1 WTDSRHRSAPYLS
14 YHIYHSLSFFCSTH
28 FANVPAS
35 HSLVRRCFR
44 IRPVF
49 SFGRDRKI
57 LRTYLTSCCPSCIC
71 EHWRHKTTLLAA
83 DFLPYHIVTFPASV
97 EGSRPQFYLFT
108 VSPLCMHL

>member
-1 WTDSRHRSAPYLS
+1 SRQPAASYLAD
-14 YHIYHSLSFFCSTH
+14 HIYHSLSFFCSTH

-35 HSLVRRCFR
+35 DSLVKRCFR

-71 EHWRHKTTLLAA
+71 EHWRHKTTILAA
-83 DFLPYHIVTFPASV
+83 DFLPLSQRYFSCIRRGKT
-97 EGSRPQFYLFT
+97 PQFYLFT
-108 VSPLCMHL
+108 VSPLCMRL